1 MGKSATGSIQD
12 AEFLGHKGRSLASK
26 AGMRYKELISCLCF
40 HFQRLSLGSGSCFVT
55 QLSLSFL
62 LPSILRSMHD
72 KCHPADSNCE
82 ECISLLVTTAQ
93 HGLRQTLNT
102 SVPNISL
109 TFGKITPPG
118 VKEHTQS
125 EAENSCYC
133 YCYEHQQSKLLPD
146 NSKDLVHKY

>member
-1 MGKSATGSIQD
+1 
-12 AEFLGHKGRSLASK
+12 
-26 AGMRYKELISCLCF
+26 
-40 HFQRLSLGSGSCFVT
+40 
-55 QLSLSFL
+55 
-62 LPSILRSMHD
+62 MHD